1 MPPAQA
7 SSLWHSDSVRL
18 LRSGGRYCLK
28 FKDYRGK
35 SSTQYISIH
44 DTVDAV
50 LAKVTIPRADAES
63 IVFAIKSA
71 GAPTAAFV
79 RVHSPF
85 VRHATAHRAHAVLH
99 VCVDGHRECISH
111 G

>member
-7 SSLWHSDSVRL
+7 PSLWHSDSVRL
-18 LRSGGRYCLK
+18 LQTGGRYSLK
-28 FKDYRGK
+28 FKDGRGRHATK
-35 SSTQYISIH
+35 YISIH
-44 DTVDAV
+44 DTVDVV

-63 IVFAIKSA
+63 IVFAIKS